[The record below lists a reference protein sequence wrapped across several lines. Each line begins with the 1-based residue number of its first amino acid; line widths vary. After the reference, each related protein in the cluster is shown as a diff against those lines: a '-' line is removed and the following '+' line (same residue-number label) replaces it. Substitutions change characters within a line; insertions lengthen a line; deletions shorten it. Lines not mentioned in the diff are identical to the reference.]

1 MGVPPV
7 RFQIFPPKVT
17 VCVFQVPFQL
27 NLPSGEQAGWGGTG
41 VCSVCL
47 SRVFR
52 VDEEPRASGA

>member
-17 VCVFQVPFQL
+17 VCVFQIPFQL
-27 NLPSGEQAGWGGTG
+27 NLPSGEKAGLEGTG

-47 SRVFR
+47 SP
-52 VDEEPRASGA
+52 EY